1 MRPSDRCGRPAPRKC
16 GGRSIRVRSA
26 AGVRTRR
33 GCNHCSKSWK
43 RVLHPQG
50 HDGPISQLGVVVL
63 LRAPI
68 LLHRWLGVAF
78 CLLFAMWFAS
88 GIVMHFLPYP
98 SFSPID
104 LARVKASPSHGIGN
118 SARAADTA
126 KRWADLSDLEFV
138 CHDRAAT
145 TDLSAADEVSAKF
158 AGVIAS
164 DYAIRRQ

>member
-1 MRPSDRCGRPAPRKC
+1 
-16 GGRSIRVRSA
+16 
-26 AGVRTRR
+26 
-33 GCNHCSKSWK
+33 
-43 RVLHPQG
+43 
-50 HDGPISQLGVVVL
+50 LGVVVL

-104 LARVKASPSHGIGN
+104 LAGSKLHLRTVSEIQRARLTQRSDGPIYLISN
-118 SARAADTA
+118 SSATIAP
-126 KRWADLSDLEFV
+126 
-138 CHDRAAT
+138 HT